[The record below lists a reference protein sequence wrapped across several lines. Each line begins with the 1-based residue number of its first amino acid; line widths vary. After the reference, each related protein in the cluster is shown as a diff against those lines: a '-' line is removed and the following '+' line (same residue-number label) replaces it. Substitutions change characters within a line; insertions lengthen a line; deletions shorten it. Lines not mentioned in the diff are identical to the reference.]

1 MAKFIHSWV
10 SRLHPY
16 QLSWWNHRGSVVH
29 SFRVFFYQLG
39 LKCEV
44 VGCWFIGIKT
54 HQISLAE
61 ISKFLSLV
69 QFDKVNGFL
78 VLIPIYNKYVYNS
91 NFFLCAT
98 RLWNRM
104 VNGILCLLSF
114 EGNKDP
120 RLKSSGEMND
130 WKIASDLIL
139 SCF

>member
-1 MAKFIHSWV
+1 MKW
-10 SRLHPY
+10 L
-16 QLSWWNHRGSVVH
+16 
-29 SFRVFFYQLG
+29 
-39 LKCEV
+39 V
-44 VGCWFIGIKT
+44 VGLLVLIKT
-54 HQISLAE
+54 HQSRKLSLVE

-91 NFFLCAT
+91 NFFLLVT

-114 EGNKDP
+114 EGNKDQ
-120 RLKSSGEMND
+120 RLKSSDEMND